1 MKIPVQNIYF
11 LLCYAWDLL
20 QEGQIV
26 DVDREYLE
34 TTQDLFAR
42 VLESGTTHLIKR
54 GLDRGYI
61 TDEVETGS
69 PRGKI
74 DVSATIK
81 RNLLMRSRVHC
92 SVDGLDY
99 NVLHNQILKTT
110 LGRLV
115 RCKNLNKDQR
125 DRLFGL
131 YCRLHEIEEV
141 PLSSQIFGQVVL
153 HRNNRF
159 YKLLLEICRLIH
171 EGRLIS
177 EEDGTAQFRDFLRDE
192 RAMARLFERFLF
204 SFYRKEQSEYSVS
217 RDRIH
222 WQDVSA
228 SPEAMDYLPTMN
240 TDISLDSPD
249 RKIVV
254 DAKYYREVFQSN
266 YGSDSIHS
274 GNLYQLYAYVS
285 NLAIREDKQ
294 RAVEGILVY
303 PTVNREVDL
312 EYEIQGC
319 RMRVVTIDLN
329 QHWSEIRTDLKQII
343 NITE

>member
-1 MKIPVQNIYF
+1 MKIPIQNIYF
-11 LLCYAWDLL
+11 LLCYAWDML
-20 QEGQIV
+20 QEGQVV
-26 DVDREYLE
+26 DVDQEHIE

-42 VLESGTTHLIKR
+42 VLETGTTHLIKR
-54 GLDRGYI
+54 GLDRGYVAE
-61 TDEVETGS
+61 EVDTGS

-81 RNLLMRSRVHC
+81 RNLLTRSRVHC
-92 SVDGLDY
+92 TVDALDY

-115 RCKNLNKDQR
+115 RCTNLDKKLR

-131 YCRLHEIEEV
+131 YARLHEIEEV
-141 PLSSQIFGQVVL
+141 PLSTQIFGQVVL

-171 EGRLIS
+171 EGRLIN
-177 EEDGTAQFRDFLRDE
+177 EDEGTTQFRDFLRDE

-217 RDRIH
+217 RDRIQ

-228 SPEAMDYLPTMN
+228 SPEAMSYLPTMN

-249 RKIVV
+249 RKIVM

-266 YGSDSIHS
+266 YCSDSIHS

-312 EYEIQGC
+312 EYEIQGY
-319 RMRVVTIDLN
+319 RMRVVTVDLN
-329 QHWSEIRTDLKQII
+329 LHWSGIRSHLTSLIS
-343 NITE
+343 

>member
-1 MKIPVQNIYF
+1 MKIPIQNIYF

-20 QEGQIV
+20 QEGKVV
-26 DVDREYLE
+26 DVYQEDLE

-81 RNLLMRSRVHC
+81 RNLLTRSRVHC

-110 LGRLV
+110 LGQLV
-115 RCKNLNKDQR
+115 RCKNLNKGLR

-131 YCRLHEIEEV
+131 YCRLHEIEDV
-141 PLSSQIFGQVVL
+141 PLSSQIFGQVVI

-177 EEDGTAQFRDFLRDE
+177 EENGTAQFRDFLRDE

-217 RDRIH
+217 QDLIR
-222 WQDVSA
+222 WQNVSA
-228 SPEAMDYLPTMN
+228 SPKAMEYLPTMK
-240 TDISLDSPD
+240 TDISLDNAE
-249 RKIVV
+249 RMIVM
-254 DAKYYREVFQSN
+254 DAKYYREVFQSH

-285 NLAIREDKQ
+285 NLALREGGQ
-294 RAVEGILVY
+294 RDIEGILVY
-303 PTVNREVDL
+303 PTVREVVDM
-312 EYEIQGC
+312 EYEIQGH
-319 RMRVVTIDLN
+319 RMRIVNINLN
-329 QHWSEIRTDLKQII
+329 QNWPEITKDLLLFIRS
-343 NITE
+343 